1 MSSRVKVVVTG
12 AAGQIAY
19 SLIPRLVD
27 GKTFGNR
34 TVDLCLVEIPQVVS
48 KLEGLVME
56 LEDSYFPHMGE
67 VTYTDNFEEASH
79 DADWFLLVGSIPR
92 GIVYEGKKIEERSD
106 LLKINGGIFVGQ
118 GKAIGKNGKE
128 DAKILVVGNPANTNA
143 LIGKNAAGK
152 DSQLWMAMTMLD
164 SSRAKS
170 VISKKTGTNI
180 ENVKNMIIWGN
191 HSPTM
196 YPDFENIVANGSPG
210 KDLID
215 DMDWVNNEFLPVVQ
229 QRGKA
234 VIDSR
239 GASSATSAAKA
250 ALDTVVA
257 CENPT
262 ASGDC
267 FSAAVI
273 SDGSYDLP
281 EGIICGMPLMTT
293 PEGKV
298 EIVRDIVLSDFAK
311 GKIKISTDELIDER
325 AAVEDLLSK

>member
-27 GKTFGNR
+27 GKTFGDR
-34 TVDLCLVEIPQVVS
+34 IVDLCLVEIPQVVS

-106 LLKINGGIFVGQ
+106 LLKINGGIFVNQ
-118 GKAIGKNGKE
+118 GKAIGSNAKD

-143 LIGKNAAGK
+143 LIGKNASGK

-170 VISKKTGTNI
+170 VLAKKT
-180 ENVKNMIIWGN
+180 NVNVDQVSNMIIWGN

-196 YPDFENIVANGSPG
+196 YPDIENAVVNGES
-210 KDLID
+210 ISSVIN
-215 DMDWVNNEFLPVVQ
+215 DMSWVENEFLPTVQ

-234 VIDSR
+234 VIDAR

-250 ALDTVVA
+250 ALDTVIA

-262 ASGDC
+262 DNNDS
-267 FSAAVI
+267 FSAAVE
-273 SDGSYDLP
+273 SDGSYGVP
-281 EGIICGMPLMTT
+281 EGLICGFPLSTDSNGVVT
-293 PEGKV
+293 IKKDLE
-298 EIVRDIVLSDFAK
+298 LSDFAK
-311 GKIKISTDELIDER
+311 QKFQVSIDELISER
-325 AAVEDLLSK
+325 QAVEHLMK

>member
-1 MSSRVKVVVTG
+1 MKDRVKVVVTG
-12 AAGQIAY
+12 AAGQISY

-27 GKTFGNR
+27 GHTFGDKI
-34 TVDLCLVEIPQVVS
+34 VDLELVEIPQVVD

-56 LEDSYFPHMGE
+56 LEDSNFPNMGN
-67 VTYTDNFEEASH
+67 VNYTSDFEEAAK

-92 GIVYEGKKIEERSD
+92 GIVFNGKKIEERAD
-106 LLKINGGIFVGQ
+106 LLQINGGIFVGQ
-118 GKAIGKNGKE
+118 GQAIGKFGKP

-143 LIGKNAAGK
+143 LIGRHAANN

-164 SSRAKS
+164 SSRARS
-170 VISKKTGTNI
+170 VLSKKLNTGIGEISK
-180 ENVKNMIIWGN
+180 MIIWGN

-196 YPDFENIVANGSPG
+196 YPDFENVVLNGVQG
-210 KDLID
+210 KDLIH
-215 DMDWVNNEFLPVVQ
+215 DMEWVKNEFLPVVQ

-262 ASGDC
+262 ESGDC
-267 FSAAVI
+267 FSAAVL
-273 SDGSYDLP
+273 SDGSYNLP

-293 PEGKV
+293 PDGKI
-298 EIVRDIVLSDFAK
+298 EIVRDIVLSNFAK
-311 GKIKISTDELIDER
+311 EKIKISTDELIEER
-325 AAVEDLLSK
+325 TAVEDLLK